1 MSLSRA
7 RNEDTFWRSDS
18 LAQIS
23 GPVEPALLE
32 ETFSEKFSAICNAFP
47 DRIAIKTPNS
57 QLSYKGLDEQSEAL
71 ATGLLTLKIKTGD
84 RVVISLGN
92 GIPYAVVSY
101 ACFKIGAIAVPL
113 NPAYTPDQVISALNH
128 ISASCLFLSTDITL
142 PYKPPTSTAPLLE
155 SLLGSTRE
163 LNSCPLPVN
172 SLRHVFLIKN
182 SINQVEKPIFKSTID
197 YDQLISD
204 NHGRQLPNQGHLR
217 NSDIA
222 TIQFTSGTTSAPKA
236 ACLSHKSILNNGF
249 LVGRGMDLTERDIVC
264 CPPPLYHCFG
274 LVLGLLAVMTHGAC
288 IILPSEAFDAREVLR
303 SIENDR
309 PTALYGVPTMFLAEL
324 ELLSQGLFYL
334 YPPHVHSLTKR
345 FYRFITK
352 KDFSHLRTGIIGG
365 SPIPSSLRLT
375 LHEKLNLS
383 DLASCYGLTETS
395 PIVCMTT
402 SSDTLEQKLNTV
414 GGMLPHTFAKI
425 VSRDDPTRTLRYG
438 EKGELLISGYCVM
451 AGYWK
456 DESRTSEALNEEN
469 CPGEKKE
476 RKIWFRTGDEAL
488 IQPDGYIRIT
498 GRIKDIIIRG
508 GENIYPPEI
517 ENVLLQHPLILNAS
531 IVGLPDVIY
540 GEVVA
545 AFIIV
550 KGDGNEEHGA
560 AAGSLSK
567 DSVRG
572 WVQARLS
579 KMLVPK
585 HIFWVLQMPLT
596 ASGKIEKYKLK
607 DFGVQ
612 WLREKETG
620 YVGLET

>member
-113 NPAYTPDQVISALNH
+113 NPAYTPD
-128 ISASCLFLSTDITL
+128 
-142 PYKPPTSTAPLLE
+142 
-155 SLLGSTRE
+155 
-163 LNSCPLPVN
+163 
-172 SLRHVFLIKN
+172 
-182 SINQVEKPIFKSTID
+182 
-197 YDQLISD
+197 
-204 NHGRQLPNQGHLR
+204 
-217 NSDIA
+217 
-222 TIQFTSGTTSAPKA
+222 
-236 ACLSHKSILNNGF
+236 
-249 LVGRGMDLTERDIVC
+249 
-264 CPPPLYHCFG
+264 
-274 LVLGLLAVMTHGAC
+274 
-288 IILPSEAFDAREVLR
+288 
-303 SIENDR
+303 
-309 PTALYGVPTMFLAEL
+309 
-324 ELLSQGLFYL
+324 
-334 YPPHVHSLTKR
+334 
-345 FYRFITK
+345 
-352 KDFSHLRTGIIGG
+352 
-365 SPIPSSLRLT
+365 
-375 LHEKLNLS
+375 
-383 DLASCYGLTETS
+383 
-395 PIVCMTT
+395 
-402 SSDTLEQKLNTV
+402 QKLNTV